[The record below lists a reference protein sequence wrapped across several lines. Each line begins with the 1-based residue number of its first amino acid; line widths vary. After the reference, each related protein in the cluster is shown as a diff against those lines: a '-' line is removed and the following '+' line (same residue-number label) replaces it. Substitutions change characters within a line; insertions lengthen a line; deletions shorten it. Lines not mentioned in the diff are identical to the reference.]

1 MEKTWHWTFHDFI
14 EEIIDLSEIC
24 EVPGIKEKRSNL
36 IKEVW
41 KRFPIECKHLGLTDG
56 L

>member
-1 MEKTWHWTFHDFI
+1 MEKTWHWTFQDFI
-14 EEIIDLSEIC
+14 EEIIDLSEFI
-24 EVPGIKEKRSNL
+24 EVPGTTERRSNL

-41 KRFPIECKHLGLTDG
+41 KRFPTECKQLGLTDG

>member
-1 MEKTWHWTFHDFI
+1 MEYTAKWNFSAFI
-14 EEIIDLSEIC
+14 EEIIDLSEII
-24 EVPGIKEKRSNL
+24 EVPGIKEKRANL

-41 KRFPIECKHLGLTDG
+41 KRFPVECKQLGLTDG